1 MTKYTISESRLK
13 ELVVE
18 EVKSVVTKRRLMNV
32 VYRATQQFTSR
43 LYNDDHWQGVSDVRD
58 VFMNY

>member
-18 EVKSVVTKRRLMNV
+18 EVKSVDYPFDRYDMTL
-32 VYRATQQFTSR
+32 Q
-43 LYNDDHWQGVSDVRD
+43 LW
-58 VFMNY
+58 